1 MANENL
7 RMGFILLWYSS
18 YASKIQYRASSFQN
32 GSVVVK
38 IEYNGWQQ
46 HAAADIPQHIT
57 QGQSRG
63 EGVVLILLLLKNS
76 QKQLIG
82 LCQEG
87 EKMSTRAGSNA
98 PLPDWKLGT
107 SLLLWIFHFFNVL
120 STHLSF
126 PLASNGAHNS
136 CPFITTSL
144 ICLSFVRPHPSSHSH
159 PISLLFL
166 HFLSHGLI
174 LNVPH
179 PHVSLSQFK
188 DPETL
193 LSGSSKPLL
202 LHRLSR
208 HMFSWRP
215 LHGFR

>member
-1 MANENL
+1 MRIWGWA
-7 RMGFILLWYSS
+7 SS
-18 YASKIQYRASSFQN
+18 YYDILVMLRRHNISASSFQN
-32 GSVVVK
+32 GSVVVQV
-38 IEYNGWQQ
+38 EHNGWQQ

-63 EGVVLILLLLKNS
+63 EGAVLILLLLKNS
-76 QKQLIG
+76 EKQLIG

-87 EKMSTRAGSNA
+87 EKLSTRAGSNA

-107 SLLLWIFHFFNVL
+107 SLLLWIFHFFL
-120 STHLSF
+120 MSFLPIFPF
-126 PLASNGAHNS
+126 PLASDGATNS
-136 CPFITTSL
+136 CPFTTTSL
-144 ICLSFVRPHPSSHSH
+144 ICLWFVRPHPSSHSH

-174 LNVPH
+174 FNVPH

-188 DPETL
+188 DPETW

-202 LHRLSR
+202 LRRLSP
-208 HMFSWRP
+208 HVFSWRL

>member
-32 GSVVVK
+32 GSVVAK

-46 HAAADIPQHIT
+46 HTAADIPQHIT

-76 QKQLIG
+76 EKQLIG

-87 EKMSTRAGSNA
+87 RKWAQGQDQT
-98 PLPDWKLGT
+98 LPDWKLGT

-120 STHLSF
+120 SCHLSF
-126 PLASNGAHNS
+126 PLASNSAHNS

-179 PHVSLSQFK
+179 PHVSLSRFK

-202 LHRLSR
+202 LHRLSL

>member
-1 MANENL
+1 MSGGGEIEHKGRIKRSSPRLEAWNL
-7 RMGFILLWYSS
+7 SAAVNISLFLM
-18 YASKIQYRASSFQN
+18 SF
-32 GSVVVK
+32 
-38 IEYNGWQQ
+38 
-46 HAAADIPQHIT
+46 
-57 QGQSRG
+57 
-63 EGVVLILLLLKNS
+63 
-76 QKQLIG
+76 
-82 LCQEG
+82 
-87 EKMSTRAGSNA
+87 
-98 PLPDWKLGT
+98 LP
-107 SLLLWIFHFFNVL
+107 IFP
-120 STHLSF
+120 F
-126 PLASNGAHNS
+126 PLASDGAHTS

-144 ICLSFVRPHPSSHSH
+144 ICLWFVRPHPSSRSH

-202 LHRLSR
+202 LRRLSP
-208 HMFSWRP
+208 HMFSCRL